1 MSSTSSTNLFYT
13 LIGGPALQ
21 HYFTQPFDAP
31 LKASSKMQRPRT
43 GLKDVSADLASLNHE
58 SKQNKTLPKLPPNTT
73 ITRRPINHAPVA
85 HPAAGPKVQKVV
97 YVSRKTPVI
106 SAVKRVKKFLSEI
119 EKRALQSAGVDGVV
133 ERRGARGGG
142 DEALQRKLGEVSE
155 RLARDAEEVL
165 VKASGR
171 AMEQALR
178 VGEWFRSR
186 EDEVLTK
193 VEVRCGSVSVVDD
206 IVEREGNGDDPS
218 EDMEADE
225 DKENEGE
232 ATVLDGGDTTM
243 ELLKNLEKGGNG
255 EATRADQ
262 SLHNARS
269 IKDQGKQVNDKIA
282 EDDGR
287 QPKMKR
293 KRKRKEYDGEDLP
306 EARIRWVKTVE
317 VAISLR
323 A

>member
-1 MSSTSSTNLFYT
+1 MKQPRISPADASAELAT
-13 LIGGPALQ
+13 L
-21 HYFTQPFDAP
+21 T
-31 LKASSKMQRPRT
+31 
-43 GLKDVSADLASLNHE
+43 HE
-58 SKQNKTLPKLPPNTT
+58 SKHNKKLPKLPPNTT

-85 HPAAGPKVQKVV
+85 HPAAGPMVQKVV
-97 YVSRKTPVI
+97 YISRKTPVI

-119 EKRALQSAGVDGVV
+119 EKRALQSAGVHGVL
-133 ERRGARGGG
+133 ERRGTRSG
-142 DEALQRKLGEVSE
+142 DDEVLQRKLGEVSE
-155 RLARDAEEVL
+155 RLARDAEKVL

-193 VEVRCGSVSVVDD
+193 VEVRCGSISVVDD
-206 IVEREGNGDDPS
+206 IIEREGNGNGS
-218 EDMEADE
+218 LEDVEAGE

-232 ATVLDGGDTTM
+232 ATALDGGDTTM
-243 ELLKNLEKGGNG
+243 ELLKNLEKGGNV
-255 EATRADQ
+255 EATRAGE
-262 SLHNARS
+262 SLHDS
-269 IKDQGKQVNDKIA
+269 GGTEDQGKQANDKVA
-282 EDDGR
+282 GDDVG
-287 QPKMKR
+287 QPKTKR
-293 KRKRKEYDGEDLP
+293 KRKRKEYDPEDLP

>member
-1 MSSTSSTNLFYT
+1 MK
-13 LIGGPALQ
+13 G
-21 HYFTQPFDAP
+21 
-31 LKASSKMQRPRT
+31 PRT
-43 GLKDVSADLASLNHE
+43 GPADVSADLLSLNHE
-58 SKQNKTLPKLPPNTT
+58 AKQNKKLPKLPPNTT

-85 HPAAGPKVQKVV
+85 HPAAGSKVQKVV

-106 SAVKRVKKFLSEI
+106 SAVKRVKKFLNEI
-119 EKRALQSAGVDGVV
+119 EKRALQSAGVHGVL
-133 ERRGARGGG
+133 ERRGTRDGN

-186 EDEVLTK
+186 EGEVLTN

-206 IVEREGNGDDPS
+206 IIERGRSEDDPL
-218 EDMEADE
+218 EDVEVG
-225 DKENEGE
+225 ENEENGGE
-232 ATVLDGGDTTM
+232 ATVLEGGDTTM
-243 ELLKNLEKGGNG
+243 ELLKNLEKSKNGDAMHAADTLHDSGG
-255 EATRADQ
+255 
-262 SLHNARS
+262 
-269 IKDQGKQVNDKIA
+269 IKGQEKQANDKIVTH
-282 EDDGR
+282 DDG
-287 QPKMKR
+287 QQKKKR
-293 KRKRKEYDGEDLP
+293 KRKRKEYDPEDLP

-317 VAISLR
+317 VAISLQ

>member
-13 LIGGPALQ
+13 LIGSPALQ
-21 HYFTQPFDAP
+21 HSFTQPLDAP
-31 LKASSKMQRPRT
+31 LKASFKMQRPRT

-58 SKQNKTLPKLPPNTT
+58 SKQNKKLPKLPPNTT

-119 EKRALQSAGVDGVV
+119 EKRALQSAGVDGVL

-206 IVEREGNGDDPS
+206 IVERQEDGVDPVDD
-218 EDMEADE
+218 EVGE

-255 EATRADQ
+255 EATRAGE
-262 SLHNARS
+262 SLHGARG
-269 IKDQGKQVNDKIA
+269 IKDQAKQVNDKVA

-293 KRKRKEYDGEDLP
+293 KRKRKEYDAEDLP